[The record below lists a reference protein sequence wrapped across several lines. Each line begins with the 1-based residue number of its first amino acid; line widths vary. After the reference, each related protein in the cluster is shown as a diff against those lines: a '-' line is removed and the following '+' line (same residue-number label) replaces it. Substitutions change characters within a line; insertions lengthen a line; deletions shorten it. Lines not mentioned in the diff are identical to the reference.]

1 MNPWL
6 LIASVA
12 IPEVVALVKAAPVQ
26 MVPKFEEIRS
36 HVGSLAR
43 ATLARAEASNNCIP
57 NVVSFARVPPLAST
71 NSHGM
76 TKTKQMAA
84 ALEASAAAASVP
96 FVIGSIAFNVGR
108 SRLSNPEHTHRW
120 TVFVRG
126 AHNQDLTYA
135 ISRVIFVLHVS
146 YPDYR
151 RGEGPPLPLFGAR
164 RGRRR
169 AAFSGRCA
177 HTRAPPPPR
186 SLPPT
191 PQLPRAEVR
200 APPFQVSETGWGE
213 FNVEVEI
220 FLKDPAA
227 APIRLT
233 LPLKLHG
240 AEGVSAAAPT
250 AAQMEKPVVSEA
262 YDEIVFNKLPED
274 PAARAELL
282 AGPVAHPPPYPYRE
296 FLGAS
301 FSPEPE
307 LLAVGAARKW
317 LADRAEE
324 LEERLSK
331 AKAAASALQHKH
343 LVDLGL

>member
-1 MNPWL
+1 M
-6 LIASVA
+6 S
-12 IPEVVALVKAAPVQ
+12 
-26 MVPKFEEIRS
+26 
-36 HVGSLAR
+36 G
-43 ATLARAEASNNCIP
+43 
-57 NVVSFARVPPLAST
+57 
-71 NSHGM
+71 
-76 TKTKQMAA
+76 
-84 ALEASAAAASVP
+84 LEASAAATTPSVP
-96 FVIGSIAFNVGR
+96 FVYGSIAFNVGR
-108 SRLSNPEHTHRW
+108 NRLSNPEHTHRW

-135 ISRVIFVLHVS
+135 ISRVVFVLHVS

-151 RGEGPPLPLFGAR
+151 RGEGVC
-164 RGRRR
+164 R
-169 AAFSGRCA
+169 AAPFFPYFLAQPYPHA
-177 HTRAPPPPR
+177 HSCLRALSRPH
-186 SLPPT
+186 
-191 PQLPRAEVR
+191 AEVR

-220 FLKDPAA
+220 YLKDTAA

-240 AEGVSAAAPT
+240 AEGVTLSAPSP
-250 AAQMEKPVVSEA
+250 AQMEKPVVSEV

-274 PAARAELL
+274 ATIRAELL
-282 AGPVAHPPPYPYRE
+282 VGPVVHPPPYPYRE
-296 FLGAS
+296 SLCAS

-307 LLAVGAARKW
+307 LLAIGAARKW

-331 AKAAASALQHKH
+331 AKASAAALQHKH

>member
-1 MNPWL
+1 M
-6 LIASVA
+6 
-12 IPEVVALVKAAPVQ
+12 
-26 MVPKFEEIRS
+26 
-36 HVGSLAR
+36 
-43 ATLARAEASNNCIP
+43 
-57 NVVSFARVPPLAST
+57 
-71 NSHGM
+71 
-76 TKTKQMAA
+76 
-84 ALEASAAAASVP
+84 
-96 FVIGSIAFNVGR
+96 
-108 SRLSNPEHTHRW
+108 
-120 TVFVRG
+120 
-126 AHNQDLTYA
+126 
-135 ISRVIFVLHVS
+135 
-146 YPDYR
+146 
-151 RGEGPPLPLFGAR
+151 
-164 RGRRR
+164 
-169 AAFSGRCA
+169 
-177 HTRAPPPPR
+177 
-186 SLPPT
+186 
-191 PQLPRAEVR
+191 
-200 APPFQVSETGWGE
+200 
-213 FNVEVEI
+213 EVEI
-220 FLKDPAA
+220 YLKDPAA

-250 AAQMEKPVVSEA
+250 AAQMEKPVVSET

-331 AKAAASALQHKH
+331 AKAAATALQHKH